1 MGAADLGA
9 GLSVL
14 VVLVC
19 RAVLGAEV
27 GGFPARIGNA
37 NHGIYPGDG

>member
-1 MGAADLGA
+1 MGVLGA
-9 GLSVL
+9 EVSGLFVS
-14 VVLVC
+14 VC

-37 NHGIYPGDG
+37 NHGIYPDDG